1 MANSNKPLSDYDQ
14 TQIIQKVFNPAD
26 GTLAVGSFLGGQLGN
41 RVERTAVSATI
52 DQFSYFDGQ
61 GLLYTIEIEYDDA
74 NHTNVDRAERIA

>member
-1 MANSNKPLSDYDQ
+1 MSDSNKPMSALDQ
-14 TQIIQKVFNPAD
+14 TMIMQKVFNPSD
-26 GTLAVGSFLGGQLGN
+26 STLAVGSFLGGQLGN

-52 DQFSYFDGQ
+52 DQFSYFDGG